1 MDTEKYL
8 EKTDEDL
15 ASLCASDGAIFEVL
29 INRYSE
35 KLSRYIRRRSSAS
48 EEDVKDILQN
58 VFIKAYMNI
67 NSFDGDFKF
76 QSWIYRICH
85 NEIIDW
91 YRKNKSRKEDM
102 RIDFESG
109 VVEKIASDIDV
120 FDIISTN
127 YDADNIKEAL
137 SKLSDKYK
145 ELIVLRYFEDK
156 EYDEISDILKIP
168 IGTVSGRL
176 NRAKVKLKE
185 IFLEENG
192 KRK

>member
-1 MDTEKYL
+1 
-8 EKTDEDL
+8 
-15 ASLCASDGAIFEVL
+15 
-29 INRYSE
+29 
-35 KLSRYIRRRSSAS
+35 
-48 EEDVKDILQN
+48 
-58 VFIKAYMNI
+58 
-67 NSFDGDFKF
+67 
-76 QSWIYRICH
+76 
-85 NEIIDW
+85 
-91 YRKNKSRKEDM
+91 M

-120 FDIISTN
+120 FDIISSN

-137 SKLSDKYK
+137 RKLSDKYK

-176 NRAKVKLKE
+176 NRAKAKLKE
-185 IFLEENG
+185 IFLEEDG